1 MKQAFIT
8 GITGQDGAY
17 LTRFLLD
24 KGYAVHGAVR
34 DATRADT
41 SKLEALGVLD
51 RVALHRLN
59 LLDQASL
66 IRTLREVQPDEL
78 YNLAAQSSVALSFE
92 QPIPTLQFNVLS
104 PTYLLEAIRLLGLET
119 RFYQASS
126 SEMFGRVTALPVTEE
141 TTLHPVSPYAISKAA
156 AHWAAINYREAYGL
170 YSCCG
175 ILFNHESPLRPK
187 HFVTKKIVRAAVE
200 IAEGAREGLRLGN
213 LDVWR
218 DWGWAPAYVE
228 CMWLM
233 LQQPRPDD
241 YVIATGEA
249 HALRE
254 FVALAF
260 AAVGLDAE
268 RYVEVD
274 PALYRPADIEVIYG
288 DPSKAR
294 RELDWRYDL
303 SFPAL
308 IERLVD
314 GERAAFRAESEGR
327 SDWTNT
333 AAQGR

>member
-24 KGYAVHGAVR
+24 RGYTVHGAVR
-34 DATRADT
+34 DSTRADT
-41 SKLEALGVLD
+41 SKLAALGVEA
-51 RVALHRLN
+51 RVTLHRLN
-59 LLDQASL
+59 LLDQAS
-66 IRTLREVQPDEL
+66 IFQTLREIAPDEI

-104 PTYLLEAIRLLGLET
+104 TTYLLEAIRLLGLST

-126 SEMFGRVTALPVTEE
+126 SEMYGRVPHLPVTEE

-175 ILFNHESPLRPK
+175 VLFNHESVLRPK

-200 IAEGAREGLRLGN
+200 IAEGARDVLKLGN

-218 DWGWAPAYVE
+218 DWGWAPLYVE

-233 LQQPRPDD
+233 LQQETADD
-241 YVIATGEA
+241 FIIATGEA

-260 AAVGLDAE
+260 EAVGLDAE
-268 RYVEVD
+268 KYVEID
-274 PALYRPADIEVIYG
+274 PALYRPADIEKIYG

-294 RELDWRYDL
+294 RVLDWQYSV
-303 SFPAL
+303 SFPEL
-308 IERLVD
+308 VTRLVEA
-314 GERAAFRAESEGR
+314 EREVYRAEQAGTTPR
-327 SDWTNT
+327 SGW
-333 AAQGR
+333 AHPG